1 MKKIITLGAS
11 ILFLGGCALPV
22 PIQIAS
28 WALDGISY
36 LATEKSVADHGL
48 SMVAQQDCAVLRG
61 LLSEGDFCRDFKDST
76 TVLVDNGSGKS
87 TSDSRNGLVEDG
99 GTEVASL
106 SEIESLANFETASGG
121 ENGDVKAGA
130 GVASAQHQK
139 DIAEIAWPMDL
150 DDNFR
155 LPGYPLEIS
164 VIEGPAPE
172 VSAPDEFAFSFRLA
186 IDEWQT
192 QASAMAAKEIAPMAA
207 QADSKVGEP
216 AVGLY
221 FVIGSFRQHKNARD
235 LRQQFQAL
243 APSVFSAKLKR
254 GTLYRVV
261 VGPFGQRDAKEV
273 HRSIFKA
280 GIADSWAIRI
290 EPGQWSMAM
299 VDPPAL
305 KAGTVVLVSGLSRQK
320 YQPSTFEFIQQQL
333 AALVY

>member
-1 MKKIITLGAS
+1 MKRVAVLGAS
-11 ILFLGGCALPV
+11 VLLLGGCALPV
-22 PIQIAS
+22 PVQIAS

-61 LLSEGDFCRDFKDST
+61 LLSQGEFCRDFKDST
-76 TVLVDNGSGKS
+76 TVLVDNGSGES
-87 TSDSRNGLVEDG
+87 TSDSRLGLVKNG

-121 ENGDVKAGA
+121 ENSDVKAGSGA
-130 GVASAQHQK
+130 APTRYDTDSA
-139 DIAEIAWPMDL
+139 AIAWPLDL
-150 DDNFR
+150 VE
-155 LPGYPLEIS
+155 YPLEIN
-164 VIEGPAPE
+164 VIKKPAAE

-186 IDEWQT
+186 IDEWQA
-192 QASAMAAKEIAPMAA
+192 QASAMAVKEMSPMAE
-207 QADSKVGEP
+207 QSDSKVGEP
-216 AVGLY
+216 ASGLY

-243 APSVFSAKLKR
+243 TPSVLSAELKH
-254 GTLYRVV
+254 GTVYRVV
-261 VGPFGQRDAKEV
+261 VGPFGQGEAKEV

-280 GIADSWAIRI
+280 GISDSWAIRV

-305 KAGTVVLVSGLSRQK
+305 KAGAVAQVSGLSRQK
-320 YQPSTFEFIQQQL
+320 YQASTFEFIQQQL

>member
-1 MKKIITLGAS
+1 MKRFVALGAGV
-11 ILFLGGCALPV
+11 LLLGGCALPV

-61 LLSEGDFCRDFKDST
+61 LLSEGEFCRDIKDST
-76 TVLVDNGSGKS
+76 TVVVDNGSGKS
-87 TSDSRNGLVEDG
+87 PSDSRKGLVENG
-99 GTEVASL
+99 GTEIASL
-106 SEIESLANFETASGG
+106 SQIESLANFETASGV
-121 ENGDVKAGA
+121 ENGDVKASA
-130 GVASAQHQK
+130 GVASAQHEK
-139 DIAEIAWPMDL
+139 DITEIAWSL
-150 DDNFR
+150 DSVE
-155 LPGYPLEIS
+155 YPLEIS
-164 VIEGPAPE
+164 VMEEPAPE

-192 QASAMAAKEIAPMAA
+192 QASAMAAKEIAPMAE

-216 AVGLY
+216 TVGLY

-243 APSVFSAKLKR
+243 TPSVLSAKLEH

-280 GIADSWAIRI
+280 GISDSWAIRI

-320 YQPSTFEFIQQQL
+320 YQASTFEFIQQQL